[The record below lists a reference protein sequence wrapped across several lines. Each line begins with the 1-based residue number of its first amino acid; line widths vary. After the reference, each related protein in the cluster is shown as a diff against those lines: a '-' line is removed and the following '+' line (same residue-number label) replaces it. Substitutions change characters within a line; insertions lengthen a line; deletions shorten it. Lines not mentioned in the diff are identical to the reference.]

1 MTRWGIIGAGNIA
14 RRFAKSLAHDSRAE
28 LVAVSCRTAEKAEA
42 ARAELGAKR
51 EYAGHELLLGDPD
64 IDAVYLALPHGLHK
78 EWAIRALKAGKAVL
92 CEKPAAL
99 SAAEA
104 DEMAQAAREE
114 GRLFMEAMK
123 PRFVPLYAQ
132 LKSIIDSGG
141 IGCVERVEATLCND
155 MLVYIEGRNSYHTD
169 PAQGGALL
177 DSGTYCAS
185 WLEDFLPKGADPA
198 LSSLVA
204 STKDDLNIYVDAELS
219 FGTAKARLECA
230 FDRAKP
236 RCATLV
242 GTKGRIVVEELHRPI
257 RATVFC
263 DGKDPLAIE
272 APYEVDDFFGEIRH
286 FNDLLETGATESPVM
301 PLSASLGCARIL
313 DTIAAGLTVNESTLD
328 ALVEQERLLRY
339 VGGFGSAEALF
350 LGNRIVALSRAYDR
364 GVSVRIA
371 RDADDLT
378 LFAWAAD
385 DKAPRNDIFINGK
398 IAASRT
404 AGHSSAWCWAKHEQD
419 GSWAE
424 FFDATTPEIP
434 AAGAFPIFSDGARV
448 ATACVSGLHEGQD
461 HALVVRALEEELR
474 IEAPRIRWVLK

>member
-1 MTRWGIIGAGNIA
+1 MIRWGIIGAGNIA
-14 RRFAKSLAHDSRAE
+14 RRFAASLAHDSRSE
-28 LVAVSCRTAEKAEA
+28 LVAVSCRTQKKADTAAEA
-42 ARAELGAKR
+42 LGALVG
-51 EYAGHELLLGDPD
+51 YAGHDALLEDPR
-64 IDAVYLALPHGLHK
+64 IEAVYLALPHGLHK
-78 EWAIRALKAGKAVL
+78 EWAIRAIKAGKAVL

-99 SAAEA
+99 NEAEL
-104 DEMAQAAREE
+104 EEVAQAAQAEN
-114 GRLFMEAMK
+114 RLFMEAMK

-132 LKSIIDSGG
+132 LKSLIDDGA
-141 IGCVERVEATLCND
+141 IGDIACVEASLCND
-155 MLVYIEGRNSYHTD
+155 MLGFIAGKGSYHTD

-185 WLEDFLPKGADPA
+185 WLEDFLPKGAGAA
-198 LSSLVA
+198 LSSLIA
-204 STKDDLNIYVDAELS
+204 GTKDDLNIYVDAELS
-219 FGTAKARLECA
+219 LGAAKARLECA

-257 RATVFC
+257 RATIFS
-263 DGKDPLAIE
+263 DGKNPLVIE
-272 APYEVDDFFGEIRH
+272 VPYEVDDFFGEIRH
-286 FNDLLETGATESPVM
+286 FNDLLEAGATESPIM

-313 DTIAAGLTVNESTLD
+313 DTIATGLTVNESTLD
-328 ALVEQERLLRY
+328 ALVEQERILRY

-350 LGNRIVALSRAYDR
+350 LGNRIAALSRAYDR

-398 IAASRT
+398 IAASRKT
-404 AGHSSAWCWAKHEQD
+404 GHSSAWCWAKHEQD

-434 AAGAFPIFSDGARV
+434 AAGAFPIFSDGVRV

-461 HALVVRALEEELR
+461 HTLVVRALEEELR
-474 IEAPRIRWVLK
+474 VEAPRIRWILK